1 MNNPPNGPKYLKK
14 TVDAIFQLKRDRIR
28 PNISV
33 KNIRR
38 LKEIDGSNRS
48 AVRFYTNALAFLV
61 REKVLR
67 QINKGSPKKYII
79 IDEIKLKNLLGAKT
93 PI

>member
-1 MNNPPNGPKYLKK
+1 MNNLPNGPKYLKK

-38 LKEIDGSNRS
+38 VKEIDGSNRS

-61 REKVLR
+61 REKMLR
-67 QINKGSPKKYII
+67 QINNGSPKKYII